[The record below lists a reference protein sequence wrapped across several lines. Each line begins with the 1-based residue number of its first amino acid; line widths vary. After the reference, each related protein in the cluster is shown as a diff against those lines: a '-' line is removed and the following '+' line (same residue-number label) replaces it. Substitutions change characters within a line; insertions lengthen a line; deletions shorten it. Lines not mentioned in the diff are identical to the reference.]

1 MENNANQGAPKK
13 KKSRIWL
20 PIGGISLI
28 VILTGIYFYRDY
40 ARYISSDDAKI
51 ESDNV
56 SVSSKIMGRIN
67 LLHADEGDS
76 VKSGML
82 IVELDSADLYA
93 QKKQELAAKQQQVA
107 ARSQS
112 EASYISEQENI
123 KVQEI
128 NFAKAQEDYNRAK
141 EQFKGDVITREQID
155 HFRNAFEAA
164 QAQLA
169 AAKSK
174 LLVSRAQ
181 INSAIAS
188 VAGGE
193 AKVGVINSQLN
204 NTRIYAPM
212 NAVVAKRWLLPGDI
226 AQPGQSIL
234 SLTSTTNRWVSIY
247 LEETKISDIS
257 IGQKMKFTVD
267 AYPSVTFT
275 GKISFIGS
283 NTAAQFSL
291 IPASNAS
298 GNFTKVTQRIQ
309 VKATINGTEDNS
321 PLSKYELRS
330 GMSVVAK
337 IIRK

>member
-1 MENNANQGAPKK
+1 MENTANQGAPKK
-13 KKSRIWL
+13 KKSRVWI
-20 PIGGISLI
+20 PIGGISII

-67 LLHADEGDS
+67 LLHANEGDS
-76 VKSGML
+76 VDSGML
-82 IVELDSADLYA
+82 LVELDSADLYA
-93 QKKQELAAKQQQVA
+93 QKKMELAAKQQQVA

-123 KVQEI
+123 KVQQI
-128 NFAKAQEDYNRAK
+128 NFAKAQEDFNRAK
-141 EQFKGDVITREQID
+141 EQFKGDVITREQFD
-155 HFRNAFEAA
+155 HFKNAFEAA
-164 QAQLA
+164 QAQLDA
-169 AAKSK
+169 VKSK

-188 VAGGE
+188 VAGAE

-204 NTRIYAPM
+204 NTRIYASM
-212 NAVVAKRWLLPGDI
+212 NAIVAKRWLLPGDI
-226 AQPGQSIL
+226 AQPGQGIL

-298 GNFTKVTQRIQ
+298 GNFTKVTQRIP
-309 VKATINGTEDNS
+309 VKATIDGTEDNS
-321 PLSKYELRS
+321 PLSRYELRS